1 MCGEKKK
8 KKKKSSSSTS
18 PSTHAHTPRVS
29 ANKTAMSE
37 WKHGKEGLMNNID
50 TEASAVF
57 SK

>member
-1 MCGEKKK
+1 MCVKKN
-8 KKKKSSSSTS
+8 
-18 PSTHAHTPRVS
+18 PTHAQTPHTPRVS

-37 WKHGKEGLMNNID
+37 WKHGKEGLMNNMD